1 MRMKTTLP
9 ASIEGQNNDRLLMEN
24 EYIGDDGLIHC
35 SICHEAKEKRIPDD
49 SIARRLK
56 TIPLQCAC
64 ERKMRKAE
72 KEQRIAEE
80 HQRIV
85 LRLRSICFQAPFMYT
100 WTFENSKYD
109 SEQLTVAKS
118 YVKNWEKNK
127 KRNSGLL
134 FWGDVGTGKS
144 YLAACIA
151 NALIDQEVSVRMI
164 TLADVLNHKLEDRAE
179 FIQELC
185 SPSLLILDDFGMER
199 DTSFGI
205 EIVSFVVN
213 TRVQM
218 NKPLILTTNLSY
230 DEIKNAPDTDH
241 ERIYSRIRGVT
252 VPVKFS
258 GPDHR
263 DNLRREHLQQMKNH
277 LQEEAFL
284 NERNDKSPDSPK
296 DDTDHS

>member
-9 ASIEGQNNDRLLMEN
+9 ASIEGQNNDRLLMKN

-35 SICHEAKEKRIPDD
+35 SICHEAKEKRITDD

-72 KEQRIAEE
+72 AEQRIADE
-80 HQRIV
+80 HQRTV
-85 LRLRSICFQAPFMYT
+85 SRLRSVCFQAPFMHT

-109 SEQLTVAKS
+109 SEQLTVAKN
-118 YVKNWEKNK
+118 YVEKWEYYQQH
-127 KRNSGLL
+127 NSGLL
-134 FWGDVGTGKS
+134 FWGGVGTGKS

-151 NALIDQEVSVRMI
+151 NALIEQEKSVRMI
-164 TLADVLNHKLEDRAE
+164 TPADILNQKKENVLEC
-179 FIQELC
+179 IQELN
-185 SPSLLILDDFGMER
+185 SSSLLILDDLGTERNSSYGM
-199 DTSFGI
+199 
-205 EIVSFVVN
+205 EIVSKVIDARVN
-213 TRVQM
+213 T
-218 NKPLILTTNLSY
+218 NKPMILTTNLPY
-230 DEIKNAPDTDH
+230 DEILHAPDTDH

-258 GPDHR
+258 GPDLR